1 MILSDIVDIICGP
14 NGLAVFVVFGI
25 AWALVFGG
33 VLAVDK
39 IQNNKHR
46 RRKRKRTSTE

>member
-1 MILSDIVDIICGP
+1 MIIDIICGP

-39 IQNNKHR
+39 IQNKHR
-46 RRKRKRTSTE
+46 RRKRKRISTE